1 MARFLPVSRL
11 VTIFAVS
18 TLLVACG
25 PRDEVNLGAP
35 AEALAFAPAENTE
48 AESPLGSADAPAS
61 KPQVARASEANRPAD
76 VVKVAQK
83 GKRQKVEPVDETA
96 LSDTYYIEFRARSA
110 QSYGHTFVALGQLKR
125 NGQIGTMEIAGLHPA
140 TESSLPWMIGHV
152 FPVPSETGASD
163 GDTEDQYIIARHRIT
178 MNKDRFDRLMRFV
191 RDLQKNSPA
200 WHAVLY
206 NCNAFVGDI
215 AKHMGMTPPDNPLY
229 FPQDY
234 IERLARLNRNRTEG

>member
-1 MARFLPVSRL
+1 MARLLPVSR
-11 VTIFAVS
+11 FAVIAAAAL
-18 TLLVACG
+18 LLVACG
-25 PRDEVNLGAP
+25 PREEVNLGAP
-35 AEALAFAPAENTE
+35 AEALAFAPAETE
-48 AESPLGSADAPAS
+48 TVETQPAASDNAAATPQPARLGEGN
-61 KPQVARASEANRPAD
+61 RASE

-83 GKRQKVEPVDETA
+83 GKRQKVEPVDENA

-140 TESSLPWMIGHV
+140 TESSIPWMLGHV

-178 MNKDRFDRLMRFV
+178 MGKDRFDRLMRFV